1 MKRPI
6 RIEGAVAIIPLTK
19 GYEAVIDIED
29 LALVDGKN
37 WCAHVDRNT
46 VYAARK
52 EGAGG
57 KRVTVK
63 MHRILMGN
71 PPGLEVDHKDG
82 NGLNNRRRGEAGNLR
97 TASRSQNAMNRPA
110 NRNNRSKIKGVCW
123 DTERGKWLAS
133 IKVNGVSRNLGRFI
147 EKTDA
152 ETAVKKAR
160 AELHGAFANN
170 GTQGASDH
178 AKKPK
183 R

>member
-6 RIEGAVAIIPLTK
+6 RIEGSIAIVPLTK

-37 WCAHVDRNT
+37 W
-46 VYAARK
+46 
-52 EGAGG
+52 
-57 KRVTVK
+57 
-63 MHRILMGN
+63 
-71 PPGLEVDHKDG
+71 
-82 NGLNNRRRGEAGNLR
+82 
-97 TASRSQNAMNRPA
+97 TA
-110 NRNNRSKIKGVCW
+110 W
-123 DTERGKWLAS
+123 
-133 IKVNGVSRNLGRFI
+133 VSRNLGRFI

-170 GTQGASDH
+170 GTQGVSNHGKKAS
-178 AKKPK
+178 